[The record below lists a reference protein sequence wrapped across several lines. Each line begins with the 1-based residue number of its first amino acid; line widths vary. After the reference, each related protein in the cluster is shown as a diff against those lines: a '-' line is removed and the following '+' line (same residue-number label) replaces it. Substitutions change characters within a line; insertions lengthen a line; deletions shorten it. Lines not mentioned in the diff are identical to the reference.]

1 MIIDRSIIN
10 AYFAEKPTSVYSNHW
25 IYSEVE
31 KGEYLFESPPLNRIS
46 EIKDCY
52 DQIAKVCD
60 SFTLRN
66 ELLIEHIFSDA
77 KSIMESANI
86 LFTVGLPTMYD
97 ALVREHE
104 GGEFVVIDIVNFA
117 NYITNGHK
125 VSELVNNFLSHELI
139 HILINA
145 SYPYE
150 EMTYLD
156 YLNFIAFH
164 EGFAHLLSYKE
175 NITDYRPNE
184 SYGEKFNSAKNKLIN
199 ALNETVPAMQEK
211 YRVEANSGGYWDKYA
226 AISSMLYLLRNI
238 DALKQIY
245 NEGWR
250 GYAELI
256 MDYEWK

>member
-1 MIIDRSIIN
+1 MKIDSSIVN
-10 AYFAEKPTSVYSNHW
+10 AYFAEKPISTYSNHW
-25 IYSEVE
+25 IYHEVE
-31 KGEYLFESPPLNRIS
+31 KGAYLFETPPFERIA
-46 EIKDCY
+46 EIRRCY
-52 DQIAKVCD
+52 DQIAKACD
-60 SFTLRN
+60 SFIFRN
-66 ELLIEHIFSDA
+66 ESLIEYIFTDA

-86 LFTVGLPTMYD
+86 LFTVGLPSVYD

-104 GGEFVVIDIVNFA
+104 GEDFIVIDIVNFA

-125 VSELVNNFLSHELI
+125 VSDLVINFLSHELI

-145 SYPYE
+145 RYPYE
-150 EMTYLD
+150 EMTYLE

-175 NITDYRPNE
+175 NISDYQPNE
-184 SYGEKFNSAKNKLIN
+184 SYREKFNSAKSKLIN
-199 ALNETVPAMQEK
+199 ALNATDPAMQEQ
-211 YRVEANSGGYWDKYA
+211 YRIEANSGSYWDKYA